1 MTQTELQKVSNGC
14 KNELAEVF
22 SSSVLSLAAVSLQCS
37 DATMALCNLN
47 IILCVS
53 LRVIDATAIEFSVDK
68 KNHNVTKKLL
78 KVITFLIHQT
88 CTDDGSYDILLP
100 IKMHITRG

>member
-22 SSSVLSLAAVSLQCS
+22 SSSVLSLAA
-37 DATMALCNLN
+37 ATMQSEHDMM
-47 IILCVS
+47 CVS
-53 LRVIDATAIEFSVDK
+53 SLLRVIDVTAIEFSVDK

>member
-1 MTQTELQKVSNGC
+1 MQSEH
-14 KNELAEVF
+14 
-22 SSSVLSLAAVSLQCS
+22 
-37 DATMALCNLN
+37 DMM
-47 IILCVS
+47 CVS
-53 LRVIDATAIEFSVDK
+53 SLLRVIDVTAIEFSVDK

-78 KVITFLIHQT
+78 KVITFLIHLT

>member
-14 KNELAEVF
+14 KNELGEVF
-22 SSSVLSLAAVSLQCS
+22 SSSVLSLAA
-37 DATMALCNLN
+37 ATMQSEHDMM
-47 IILCVS
+47 CVS
-53 LRVIDATAIEFSVDK
+53 SLLRVIDVTAIEFSVDK

>member
-1 MTQTELQKVSNGC
+1 MLTQTELQKVSNGC

-22 SSSVLSLAAVSLQCS
+22 SSSVLSLAA
-37 DATMALCNLN
+37 ATMQSEHDMM
-47 IILCVS
+47 CVS
-53 LRVIDATAIEFSVDK
+53 SLLRVIDVTAIEFSVDK